1 MPPAPERF
9 TLRLRPEPLAICRLE
24 ASASVPAWAD
34 GPGFVSIVRTPDELS
49 VVCDARRVPAEVKRV
64 EGRFAFGIEGVVDFS
79 TVGVLAGLIAPLA
92 AAGISVYVVSTYDT
106 DYVLVES
113 RNAAA
118 AAALWRRDGHVVT
131 GDGHG

>member
-1 MPPAPERF
+1 MPPAPDRF

-24 ASASVPAWAD
+24 ATACVPAWAD

-49 VVCDARRVPAEVKRV
+49 VVCDARRVPAEVRRV
-64 EGRFAFGIEGVVDFS
+64 EGRSAFGIEGVVDFS
-79 TVGVLAGLIAPLA
+79 TVGVLAGLVAPLA
-92 AAGISVYVVSTYDT
+92 EAGISVYVVSTYDT
-106 DYVLVES
+106 DYILVES

>member
-1 MPPAPERF
+1 M
-9 TLRLRPEPLAICRLE
+9 
-24 ASASVPAWAD
+24 PAWAD